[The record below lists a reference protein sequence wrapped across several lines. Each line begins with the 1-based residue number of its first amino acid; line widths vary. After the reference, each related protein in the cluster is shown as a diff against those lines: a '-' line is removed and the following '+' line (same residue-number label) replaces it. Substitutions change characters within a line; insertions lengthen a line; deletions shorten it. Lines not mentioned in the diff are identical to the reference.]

1 MIEAKIDPE
10 FLQIR
15 YEYVYDSWGQV
26 GGYFDGD
33 GTVYINISSSE
44 VLQFSLVW
52 VDNCREQL
60 GQLRRFLVSQGIST
74 GEVLRRGDGVFTLHI
89 AGPTNVLSAAR
100 FLLPHCFKK
109 GLELSLVID
118 YYENRIS
125 GTEAIEGFNSAV
137 RRAIRAGKIRDLQM
151 PKRYAEGKREV
162 EIRRVRSRQLL
173 RSLKKARHVSNI
185 TRGGRPPS

>member
-1 MIEAKIDPE
+1 MIEAEIDPQ

-26 GGYFDGD
+26 GGYFDGH
-33 GTVYINISSSE
+33 GTVYVNISSSD
-44 VLQFSLVW
+44 VLQFSLIW

-89 AGPTNVLSAAR
+89 AGPTNVLMAAK
-100 FLLPHCFKK
+100 LLIPCCFKK
-109 GLELSLVID
+109 ALELRLAVD

-125 GTEAIEGFNSAV
+125 GTEAIEGFNSA
-137 RRAIRAGKIRDLQM
+137 AKHSIRAGKIRDL
-151 PKRYAEGKREV
+151 
-162 EIRRVRSRQLL
+162 
-173 RSLKKARHVSNI
+173 
-185 TRGGRPPS
+185 

>member
-1 MIEAKIDPE
+1 MIEAEIDPQ

-15 YEYVYDSWGQV
+15 YECVYDSWGQV

-33 GTVYINISSSE
+33 GTVYINLSSSE
-44 VLQFSLVW
+44 VLQFSLIW

-60 GQLRRFLVSQGIST
+60 GQLRRFLVSRGISA

-89 AGPTNVLSAAR
+89 AGARSVLRAAR
-100 FLLPHCFKK
+100 LLLPNCFKK
-109 GLELSLVID
+109 NLELSLVID

-137 RRAIRAGKIRDLQM
+137 KRAIRAGKIRDLEM
-151 PKRYAEGKREV
+151 PRKYVEGKREI
-162 EIRRVRSRQLL
+162 EIRRVRRRQLQ
-173 RSLKKARHVSNI
+173 RKVPK
-185 TRGGRPPS
+185 